1 MIMVPLQDV
10 LRPWVSRCSTQ
21 VSANPNLDLTEP
33 TPPASKPNRP
43 QTPAGHRTIPV
54 SSLKSLDFMKS
65 TTLYIAAALAALSA
79 VALGAFGAHGLK
91 NQLNDTDMAIYR
103 TAVEYH
109 MWHALGLGFIGLL
122 AERYPG
128 SSCLT
133 WAGGLMLAGIAIFSG
148 SLYLLSIS
156 GLRWLGMITPIG
168 GLSFMAAWALTAWG
182 VHAATRSR
190 ASR

>member
-1 MIMVPLQDV
+1 
-10 LRPWVSRCSTQ
+10 
-21 VSANPNLDLTEP
+21 
-33 TPPASKPNRP
+33 
-43 QTPAGHRTIPV
+43 
-54 SSLKSLDFMKS
+54 MKS

-91 NQLNDTDMAIYR
+91 DQLNDADMAIYR
-103 TAVEYH
+103 TAVDYH
-109 MWHALGLGFIGLL
+109 MWHALGLGLIGLL

-128 SSCLT
+128 SRCLA
-133 WAGGLMLAGIAIFSG
+133 WAGGLMLAGIVIFSG

-156 GLRWLGMITPIG
+156 GLRWLGLITPIG

-182 VHAATRSR
+182 VHRAATRSG

>member
-1 MIMVPLQDV
+1 MPSRRAAAKCQPV
-10 LRPWVSRCSTQ
+10 RHRRVSQPESWPAE
-21 VSANPNLDLTEP
+21 AN
-33 TPPASKPNRP
+33 SRGVKPNRP
-43 QTPAGHRTIPV
+43 QTAAGHRTIRVNSVKP
-54 SSLKSLDFMKS
+54 LDFMKS

-91 NQLNDTDMAIYR
+91 NQLNETDMAIYR
-103 TAVEYH
+103 TAVDYH

-122 AERYPG
+122 TERYPE
-128 SSCLT
+128 SRCLT

-182 VHAATRSR
+182 IRASTRSG

>member
-1 MIMVPLQDV
+1 MGEQV
-10 LRPWVSRCSTQ
+10 LNTGERQPESRPHG
-21 VSANPNLDLTEP
+21 AD
-33 TPPASKPNRP
+33 TPGIKPNRP
-43 QTPAGHRTIPV
+43 QTPAGHRTIRV

-91 NQLNDTDMAIYR
+91 NQLNETDMAIYR
-103 TAVEYH
+103 TAVDYH

-122 AERYPG
+122 TERYPG
-128 SSCLT
+128 SRCLT

-148 SLYLLSIS
+148 SLYLLSLS

-182 VHAATRSR
+182 VHAATRSG